1 MRGFRNVRG
10 RGVLALLALVAAA
23 LLAVPGSGGAQTLG
37 PAANGVIRVTVAFG
51 GQPLANM
58 AVLVNNSASDPN
70 PFNNFNGANVT
81 DAGGAYEVA
90 VPPGNYDVH
99 VAELAP
105 HNNENY
111 GSQVLYEVG
120 VGDGAF
126 VPVGFDLNR
135 PGGAIVGTVR
145 DGAGNPVPGVKVEAF
160 GSFAL
165 GDPPPYGWAT
175 PSPTAPATS
184 GSDRLLPNK
193 WYVVFVSALGYRMDQ
208 VPVSAGVTTTGAN
221 FPNAVYPGAGAPGGG
236 APGGRCPRSEA
247 TCPWS
252 ATGTATARRRSA

>member
-1 MRGFRNVRG
+1 MRGFRT
-10 RGVLALLALVAAA
+10 VLTLFALVAAVVLA
-23 LLAVPGSGGAQTLG
+23 LPGGGGAQTLG

-58 AVLVNNSASDPN
+58 AVLVNNSATNPN

-81 DAGGAYEVA
+81 DANGAYEVA
-90 VPPGNYDVH
+90 VPPGNFDVH

-120 VGDGAF
+120 VGDGAV
-126 VPVGFDLNR
+126 VPLGFELNR
-135 PGGAIVGTVR
+135 PAGAIVGTVR
-145 DGAGNPVPGVKVEAF
+145 DGAGNPAPGVKVEAF

-165 GDPPPYGWAT
+165 GDPPPYGWGDTFTDGA
-175 PSPTAPATS
+175 
-184 GSDRLLPNK
+184 GNFRINRLLPNQ

-208 VPVSAGVTTTGAN
+208 VPVVAGVTTTGVN
-221 FPNAVYPGAGAPGGG
+221 FPNAVYPGAGAPGRG
-236 APGGRCPRSEA
+236 APRGSLPPSAA

-252 ATGTATARRRSA
+252 ATGTATARPPSG